1 MSYFLDSPKAG
12 WLMVVSGQA
21 TNMYREPVS
30 RIKLRG
36 ILHTTSKQNYVAKT
50 VYAGRF
56 LSDGALRSM
65 DREAID
71 QHLAQPPKVN
81 EFTRIHPLGQ
91 ARFTFVFFNLP
102 KGLEAF
108 TLQVAEPM
116 VNAPSS
122 EFARLGA
129 AVSGNL
135 PDLPGLIA
143 SADNGDPEIQIELGD
158 MLTSGKFISKDSN
171 AGIKWYRRAAEQG
184 HPAAQFKVGTL
195 FLLGLGVAM
204 DEKEAVKWYRLAAEQ
219 GFLKAQLQLASL
231 LAREPLGSP
240 ERGEALRWYR
250 AAAQGG
256 DAQAGQAY
264 GRMLLADV
272 IFDSDVAALLKTL
285 AHMEAACSSIDCVFN
300 ALWEFADVSRDGKIS
315 LAELA
320 RVQRIILKYGISDT
334 ADKKLDLE
342 DKLGISLVG
351 ILVSPIL
358 GSAVLNSM
366 DYDNDGFLAKEE
378 VLANTELAEIVG
390 VSGKDVRKGID
401 MKKLEEKV
409 KELGWLFRILV
420 GKE

>member
-1 MSYFLDSPKAG
+1 MTNFINSPKAG
-12 WLMVVSGQA
+12 WLLVITGCA
-21 TNMYREPVS
+21 YNLLDNPVS
-30 RIKLRG
+30 TIKVRG
-36 ILHTTSKQNYVAKT
+36 ILHTASKQNYVVKT
-50 VYAGRF
+50 AYTGRF
-56 LSDGALRSM
+56 LTENALRTM

-71 QHLAQPPKVN
+71 QYLTEPQITNDSTPSYLKD
-81 EFTRIHPLGQ
+81 L

-102 KGLEAF
+102 KGLNSF
-108 TLQVAEPM
+108 TLEVAEPILK
-116 VNAPSS
+116 APSP
-122 EFARLGA
+122 EFAKFGGA
-129 AVSGNL
+129 VNGEL
-135 PDLPGLIA
+135 PDLTGLIA
-143 SADNGDPEIQIELGD
+143 SANSGDPEIQTELGD
-158 MLTSGKFISKDSN
+158 MFTFGKHVFTDSHE
-171 AGIKWYRRAAEQG
+171 GIKWYRRAAEQG
-184 HPAAQFKVGTL
+184 HPTAQFKLGNL
-195 FLLGLGVAM
+195 FLFGFGVAM

-231 LAREPLGSP
+231 LAREPPGSP
-240 ERGEALRWYR
+240 ERREALRWYG

-256 DAQAGQAY
+256 DAQAGQTY

-285 AHMEAACSSIDCVFN
+285 AHMESACNSIDCVFN

-315 LAELA
+315 LAEVA
-320 RVQRIILKYGISDT
+320 RVQRIMLKYGINDT
-334 ADKKLDLE
+334 TDKKLDLE

-351 ILVSPIL
+351 ILVSPIV
-358 GSAVLNSM
+358 GSAVLHSM
-366 DYDNDGFLAKEE
+366 DYNNDGFLAKEE